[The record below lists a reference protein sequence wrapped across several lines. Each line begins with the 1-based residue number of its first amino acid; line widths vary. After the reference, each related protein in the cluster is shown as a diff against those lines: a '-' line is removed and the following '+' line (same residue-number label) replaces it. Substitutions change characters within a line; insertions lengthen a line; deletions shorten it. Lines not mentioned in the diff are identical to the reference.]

1 MTPLVLSLALTA
13 PAQQPLVVPP
23 PVVVQPRVV
32 VQPQL
37 PSLFTYRQ
45 PTYPT
50 YPSVPVVPVAPQA
63 VTLGEFSRFF
73 TPSPG
78 KHDVWVIH
86 PSTRQ
91 PVKVCF
97 TLPPG
102 KLREFDV
109 TRHAIRFE
117 FSHGYEVDIVFHHN
131 GTVNVRYRD

>member
-13 PAQQPLVVPP
+13 PAQQPLIVPP

-37 PSLFTYRQ
+37 PSLFTYRP
-45 PTYPT
+45 PTYL
-50 YPSVPVVPVAPQA
+50 SVPVVPVAPQA
-63 VTLGEFSRFF
+63 LTLGEFSRFF
-73 TPSPG
+73 TPTPG
-78 KHDVWVIH
+78 KHDVWVVH

-117 FSHGYEVDIVFHHN
+117 FSHGHEVDIVFHHN
-131 GTVNVRYRD
+131 GTVNVRYRN